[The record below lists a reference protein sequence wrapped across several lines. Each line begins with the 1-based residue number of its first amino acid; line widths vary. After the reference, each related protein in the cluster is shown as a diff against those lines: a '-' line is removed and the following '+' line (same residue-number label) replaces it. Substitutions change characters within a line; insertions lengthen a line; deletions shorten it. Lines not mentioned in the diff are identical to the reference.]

1 MKTWWLACLGLALG
15 ACDPEPPPALP
26 AAVASGAPTASASA
40 PAPDPEPPRRL
51 LKANAGCDRDDLT
64 RYRIDQ
70 AIDDLHGTFSG
81 ELALTVFN
89 PAAESITE
97 LPVLLHPNVSK
108 ELGATEHP
116 AWMRLLS
123 VRGAGDVPLTFRS
136 ERPTLAW
143 VKLVAAAAP
152 GAAIELTIRYEG
164 KLRRLGADA
173 NDMFSQALGSLGA
186 LTGAAPTDYGLLAIG
201 DGILTAASAF
211 PTVAPYRDGAF
222 DIDPPSALGDLA
234 YNHVASFEVR
244 TVADADLTL
253 VTNLVDAAA
262 ARRSGDL
269 SLTVSKGACVRD
281 FVLVAGRDLA
291 RSEERVGETIVT
303 SVYRERD
310 AARGREALAA
320 GAAAL
325 KTFEQRFG
333 AYPYTELDIVE
344 ASLVGGAGGVEFS
357 ALVLVAGMLYRPLD
371 ASTSPLAGMLKAMS
385 PGAGSAFG
393 QLDTMLEFT
402 VQHEVAHQYFA
413 GIVGNDARR
422 HPSLDEPLAQYA
434 AGLAYADRH
443 GQEAADRAMSANVLL
458 NYAAYRM
465 LGGVDRPVLRP
476 TRAYRSS
483 LEYAALVYGK
493 APYLYVALSKALGAR
508 VLDDAIHKAV
518 DRHKFQLVT
527 TEQWIAALEQQLGTE
542 AGVRPTF
549 ERWLEQTH
557 GDEDLGVDGSGDRV
571 LGALFSEEMVTQ
583 IRQGLALVGLTPEQM
598 MRTALDGEVP

>member
-1 MKTWWLACLGLALG
+1 MSRLAALGLILA
-15 ACDPEPPPALP
+15 ACDPEPPPSLP
-26 AAVASGAPTASASA
+26 AVASSAPAPSASAST
-40 PAPDPEPPRRL
+40 PDPEPPRRL
-51 LKANAGCDRDDLT
+51 LKPRAGCERDAAT
-64 RYRIDQ
+64 SYRIDQ
-70 AIDDLHGTFSG
+70 AIDDLNGTFSG
-81 ELALTVFN
+81 ELVLTLFN
-89 PAAESITE
+89 PSAESISE

-108 ELGATEHP
+108 ELGATDHP
-116 AWMRLLS
+116 AWMRLVS
-123 VRGAGDVPLTFRS
+123 VRGAGGVPLTIRR

-143 VKLVAAAAP
+143 IKLVGAAAP

-173 NDMFSQALGSLGA
+173 NDMFSQALGSMGS

-222 DIDPPSALGDLA
+222 DVDPPAALGDLA

-244 TVADADLTL
+244 TVAASELTV

-262 ARRSGDL
+262 AARPGDL
-269 SLTVSKGACVRD
+269 SLTVSRGECVRD

-291 RSEERVGETIVT
+291 RSEQRVGETVVT
-303 SVYRERD
+303 SVYRRRD
-310 AARGREALAA
+310 AERGREALAA

-325 KTFEQRFG
+325 ASFERRFG

-357 ALVLVAGMLYRPLD
+357 ALVLIAGMLYRPLD
-371 ASTSPLAGMLKAMS
+371 ASSSPVAGLLQALS
-385 PGAGSAFG
+385 PGAGSAFK
-393 QLDTMLEFT
+393 QLDSMLEFT
-402 VQHEVAHQYFA
+402 VAHEVAHQYFA

-443 GQEAADRAMSANVLL
+443 GKAAAERAMNANVLL

-476 TRAYRSS
+476 TPAYRSA
-483 LEYAALVYGK
+483 LEYAGLVYGK
-493 APYLYVALSKALGAR
+493 APYLYVSLSEALGEQ
-508 VLDDAIHKAV
+508 VLNEAIRQAV
-518 DRHKFQLVT
+518 SRYAFQLVT
-527 TEQWIAALEQQLGTE
+527 PSQWIAAIEGG
-542 AGVRPTF
+542 AGAGAARVRPAF

-571 LGALFSEEMVTQ
+571 LGALFSEEMVRE
-583 IRQGLALVGLTPEQM
+583 IRQGLALIGLTPEEL
-598 MRTALDGEVP
+598 MRGTLDGGVP